1 MVLYSLL
8 QNAAVGLLISFLGSL
23 PLGVQNLTSVKV
35 ALERGFRPALA
46 FAAGCASVEMLYS
59 TIAVKLTQVL
69 LKADTLRMAFQGV
82 STGLFMIIGLLFLT
96 SKSKQT
102 ALPLKANTYYLG
114 LAMSLVNM
122 ASIPFWLVTTTVM
135 SGNGW
140 INIGEDLPLLGFILG
155 IPIGTTLAL
164 GTYAALGERLDRRFD
179 LQRLPVNRVIG
190 AVLLCLGLYGAVRM
204 IWFK

>member
-1 MVLYSLL
+1 LYSLI
-8 QNAAVGLLISFLGSL
+8 QNALVGLTISFLGSL

-35 ALERGFRPALA
+35 SLERGFRPALA
-46 FAAGCASVEMLYS
+46 FGAGCASIEMLYS
-59 TIAVKLTQVL
+59 TIAVKLTQFL

-96 SKSKQT
+96 SKSKHNT
-102 ALPLKANTYYLG
+102 SALLKANTYYLG
-114 LAMSLVNM
+114 LGMSLMNM
-122 ASIPFWLVTTTVM
+122 ASIPFWLVTTTLM

-140 INIGEDLPLLGFILG
+140 IEINDDLPLLGYILG
-155 IPIGTTLAL
+155 IPVGTMLAL
-164 GTYAALGERLDRRFD
+164 STYAALSERLDRRFD

-204 IWFK
+204 IWLK

>member
-1 MVLYSLL
+1 MFSLI
-8 QNAAVGLLISFLGSL
+8 QNAVVGLTISFLGSL
-23 PLGVQNLTSVKV
+23 PLGVQNLTSVKIS
-35 ALERGFRPALA
+35 LERGFRPALA
-46 FAAGCASVEMLYS
+46 FGAGCASVEMLYS
-59 TIAVKLTQVL
+59 TIAVKLTQFL

-96 SKSKQT
+96 SKSKQNT
-102 ALPLKANTYYLG
+102 SALLKANTYYLG
-114 LAMSLVNM
+114 LGMSLVNM
-122 ASIPFWLVTTTVM
+122 AAIPFWLVTTTVM

-140 INIGEDLPLLGFILG
+140 IEINDDLPLLGYIVG
-155 IPIGTTLAL
+155 IPVGTMLAL
-164 GTYAALGERLDRRFD
+164 GTYAALSERLDRRFD

>member
-1 MVLYSLL
+1 MYSLI
-8 QNAAVGLLISFLGSL
+8 QNAIVGLTISFLGSL
-23 PLGVQNLTSVKV
+23 PLGVQNLTSIKV
-35 ALERGFRPALA
+35 SLERGFRPALA
-46 FAAGCASVEMLYS
+46 FGAGCASVEMLYS
-59 TIAVKLTQVL
+59 TIAVKLTQFL

-96 SKSKQT
+96 SKSKHS
-102 ALPLKANTYYLG
+102 ALPLQANTYYLG

-122 ASIPFWLVTTTVM
+122 AAIPFWLVTTTVM

-140 INIGEDLPLLGFILG
+140 INIGEDLPLLGYILG
-155 IPIGTTLAL
+155 IPVGTTLAL
-164 GTYAALGERLDRRFD
+164 GTYAALSERLNRRFD

-190 AVLLCLGLYGAVRM
+190 VVLLGLGLYGAVRL

>member
-1 MVLYSLL
+1 MYSLL
-8 QNAAVGLLISFLGSL
+8 QNAVVGLTISFLGSL

-46 FAAGCASVEMLYS
+46 FGAGCASVEMLYS
-59 TIAVKLTQVL
+59 TIAVKLTQFL

-96 SKSKQT
+96 SKSKQNAST
-102 ALPLKANTYYLG
+102 LLKANTYYLG
-114 LAMSLVNM
+114 LGMSLVNM
-122 ASIPFWLVTTTVM
+122 AAIPFWLVTTTVM

-140 INIGEDLPLLGFILG
+140 IEINDELPLLGYIVG
-155 IPIGTTLAL
+155 IPVGTMLAL
-164 GTYAALGERLDRRFD
+164 STYAALSERLDRRFD

-190 AVLLCLGLYGAVRM
+190 AVLLCLGLYGAARM

>member
-1 MVLYSLL
+1 MT
-8 QNAAVGLLISFLGSL
+8 ISFLGSL
-23 PLGVQNLTSVKV
+23 PLGVQNLTSVKI

-59 TIAVKLTQVL
+59 TIAVKLTQFL
-69 LKADTLRMAFQGV
+69 LKADTLRLAFQGV

-96 SKSKQT
+96 SKSKHS
-102 ALPLKANTYYLG
+102 ALPLQANTYYLG
-114 LAMSLVNM
+114 LAMSLMNM
-122 ASIPFWLVTTTVM
+122 GAIPFWLVTTTVV

-140 INIGEDLPLLGFILG
+140 VNIGEDVPLLGYILG
-155 IPIGTTLAL
+155 IPVGTTLAL
-164 GTYAALGERLDRRFD
+164 GTYAALSERLDRRFD

>member
-1 MVLYSLL
+1 MYSFI
-8 QNAAVGLLISFLGSL
+8 QNAAVGLTISFLGSL
-23 PLGVQNLTSVKV
+23 PLGVQNLTSVKI

-46 FAAGCASVEMLYS
+46 FGAGCASVEMLYS
-59 TIAVKLTQVL
+59 TIAVKLTQFL
-69 LKADTLRMAFQGV
+69 LGADTLRMAFQGV

-96 SKSKQT
+96 SKSKHS

-114 LAMSLVNM
+114 LGMSLMNM
-122 ASIPFWLVTTTVM
+122 AAIPFWLVTTTVM

-140 INIGEDLPLLGFILG
+140 INIGEDLPLLGYIVG
-155 IPIGTTLAL
+155 IPVGTTLAL
-164 GTYAALGERLDRRFD
+164 GTYAALSERLDRRFD

-190 AVLLCLGLYGAVRM
+190 AVLLCLGLYGAVRL

>member
-1 MVLYSLL
+1 MLSLL
-8 QNAAVGLLISFLGSL
+8 QNALVGLTISFLGSL

-46 FAAGCASVEMLYS
+46 FGAGCASVEMLYS
-59 TIAVKLTQVL
+59 TIAVKLTQFL

-96 SKSKQT
+96 SKSKQNT
-102 ALPLKANTYYLG
+102 SALLKANTYYLG
-114 LAMSLVNM
+114 LGMSLVNM
-122 ASIPFWLVTTTVM
+122 AAIPFWLVTTTLM

-140 INIGEDLPLLGFILG
+140 IEINEDLPLLGYIVG
-155 IPIGTTLAL
+155 IPVGTMLAL
-164 GTYAALGERLDRRFD
+164 STYAALSERLDRRFD